1 MSIGKLSAA
10 GLLAVIA
17 ATAAPI
23 TYTFSIN
30 TFGTLG
36 STPFNGL
43 VTFTITTDT
52 SLILSSGGGQINAS
66 IPPTN
71 VVITTPAGTT
81 TLAAAPILNNSGS
94 LVSFTSF
101 PSTVGVLNSSLSG
114 YDLATAIGP
123 VTGTNAIGAPVIQT
137 SVGNLTLSGG
147 GFLTFSAALG
157 IIPPPPPPPVPLPP
171 SVVLT
176 LAGLAAIA
184 FYVWSDRKRQTGPA

>member
-1 MSIGKLSAA
+1 MSIGKLFAA

-36 STPFNGL
+36 STSFNGL

-52 SLILSSGGGQINAS
+52 TLILNTVGGQITS
-66 IPPTN
+66 IPPAN
-71 VVITTPAGTT
+71 VVITTPAGTV
-81 TLAAAPILNNSGS
+81 TLAGGTILNKTASS
-94 LVSFTSF
+94 VFFVAF
-101 PSTVGVLNSSLSG
+101 PSNLGVVNASFSS

-123 VTGTNAIGAPVIQT
+123 VTSTLAIGAPVIQT

-147 GFLTFSAALG
+147 GFLTFAAALG

-176 LAGLAAIA
+176 LIGLAGVAL
-184 FYVWSDRKRQTGPA
+184 YVWSGRKSLAG

>member
-1 MSIGKLSAA
+1 MSIGKLFAT
-10 GLLAVIA
+10 GLFAVIA

-52 SLILSSGGGQINAS
+52 TLIMNSGGSQINSS
-66 IPPTN
+66 IPPAN
-71 VVITTPAGTT
+71 VVITTPAGTV
-81 TLAAAPILNNSGS
+81 TLTGGTILAKTASS
-94 LVSFTSF
+94 ISFVAF
-101 PSTVGVLNSSLSG
+101 PSTLGVVNSSLSS
-114 YDLATAIGP
+114 YDLATATGP
-123 VTGTNAIGAPVIQT
+123 VTGTLAIGAPVIQT

-147 GFLTFSAALG
+147 GFLTFAAALG
-157 IIPPPPPPPVPLPP
+157 IVPPPPPAPVPLPP

-176 LAGLAAIA
+176 LIGLAALSL
-184 FYVWSDRKRQTGPA
+184 YVWSGRKSLAG